1 MISVLYGCDDTSPE
15 QHDAL
20 QTLGPPAANTE
31 LANEPERARRA
42 HLELQGT
49 NKVKAEAHF
58 EEVKDGVRIRAKLD
72 GVPPGKYPVA
82 VYETGDCNGIS
93 HDQATYF
100 RFTKE
105 QPGATDQGAPPIL
118 GEVEVEQ
125 DGDGNA
131 YWQTARGSLRAE
143 DDDSLLGKPIA
154 FYHPGTDGRPGNL
167 IACGT
172 IESYQS
178 R

>member
-1 MISVLYGCDDTSPE
+1 MSVLYGCDDTSPE

-20 QTLGPPAANTE
+20 QTLGAPAANTE

-42 HLELQGT
+42 HLEIEGA
-49 NKVKAEAHF
+49 NKAKAEAHF

-82 VYETGDCNGIS
+82 VYETGNCTRTPQDRE
-93 HDQATYF
+93 AYF
-100 RFTKE
+100 RFTKDEPQVGE
-105 QPGATDQGAPPIL
+105 QRATPIL

-131 YWQTARGSLRAE
+131 YWQTARGSLRSE
-143 DDDSLLGKPIA
+143 NEDSLLGKPIA
-154 FYHPGTDGRPGNL
+154 FYHPGTGGRPGDL